1 MNKLLCVIG
10 LCLLIS
16 SCGLFSSN
24 KHYSYIKE
32 QENSNLILSSEQQK
46 NLVFNN
52 NYEISKISNTKGKFY
67 PEAPPRPN
75 SQLQLISK
83 TGVVYT
89 WNRKDNYN
97 WIDTT
102 GSTTATIKELKEFL
116 ATNNINLD
124 KAKTHSNTIVTEL
137 ESFYYTKPSKGLL
150 GKLQQ
155 KGLTVRTKDE
165 VNCEGRYV
173 ISLQTDNSTPKAITS
188 LKIAHESIFLE
199 GKEKKIIPLEDS
211 DRTMSN
217 DLLKKLWLYL
227 GNKI

>member
-32 QENSNLILSSEQQK
+32 KENSNLILSSEQQK
-46 NLVFNN
+46 NLTFNN
-52 NYEISKISNTKGKFY
+52 NYYISKISNTKGEFY

-102 GSTTATIKELKEFL
+102 QSTTATIKELKQFL

-124 KAKTHSNTIVTEL
+124 KTKTHSNTIVTEL
-137 ESFYYTKPSKGLL
+137 ESFYYTKPSKGFL

-173 ISLQTDNSTPKAITS
+173 ISIQTNNSTPKAITS
-188 LKIAHESIFLE
+188 LKITHESIFLE
-199 GKEKKIIPLEDS
+199 GKEKKIIPIEDS

-217 DLLKKLWLYL
+217 DLLKKLWIYL